1 MQIIQYII
9 RIISMIHII
18 AARNQAYHIA
28 RLILHQA
35 AVHPVHHVHHAQAVA
50 AEAQTKKC
58 SDITFSG
65 T

>member
-1 MQIIQYII
+1 
-9 RIISMIHII
+9 MIHII
-18 AARNQAYHIA
+18 AVRNQAHHIA

-35 AVHPVHHVHHAQAVA
+35 AVHPAHHVHHAQAVA